1 MPRHL
6 CDADISEDVERLIK
20 RSGITV
26 GKFRE
31 KTLLITGGTGFF
43 GIWFLSALASIRRS
57 IGGELRIIAL
67 SRSPETFLQR
77 HALQHFVED
86 VEFIR
91 GDIKSF
97 KLPPE
102 TRVTHLIHMATTNAE
117 ETFAGED
124 QLNKL
129 DMLYMGTRHVLE
141 ECGPSLENVLFTS
154 SGVAY
159 GVNPHEFIT
168 ETDFT
173 APNTTDNTSA
183 LGLGKLVAEYLV
195 THYAAKFGYRY
206 SIARCFAF
214 SGPHLPEDLHYALGN
229 FVQNARRGEDIVIR
243 GDGQD
248 LRSYLY
254 VGDAIGWL
262 MRLLTEPLN
271 RLFNV
276 GSSRQVNIE
285 GLARLIASAVNPPVG
300 VVILGKA
307 NLQDNFRRTS
317 YIPNIQAVT
326 NAYPGLAEWTS
337 LEESIARML
346 GFEE

>member
-1 MPRHL
+1 MPHL
-6 CDADISEDVERLIK
+6 PCDADISEEVDLLIK
-20 RSGITV
+20 RSGV
-26 GKFRE
+26 AVDAFRG

-43 GIWFLSALASIRRS
+43 GIWFLSALASIRCTV
-57 IGGELRIIAL
+57 GGELRVIAL
-67 SRSPETFLQR
+67 SRSPEKFLQN
-77 HALQHFVED
+77 HALQPFVEN

-97 KLPPE
+97 ELPPH

-141 ECGPSLENVLFTS
+141 VCGPSLENVLFTS

-159 GVNPHEFIT
+159 GVNPRELIT

-173 APNTTDNTSA
+173 SPDTTDNNSA

-195 THYAAKFGYRY
+195 THFAVKFGYRF
-206 SIARCFAF
+206 SLARCFAF
-214 SGPHLPEDLHYALGN
+214 SGPHLPEDLHYAFGN
-229 FVQNARRGEDIVIR
+229 FVQNARRGEDIIIR

-248 LRSYLY
+248 LRSYLF
-254 VGDAIGWL
+254 VGDAMAWL
-262 MRLLTEPLN
+262 LRLLCEPMN
-271 RLFNV
+271 RIFNI

-285 GLARLIASAVNPPVG
+285 GLARLIASSVHPPVE

-307 NLQDNFRRTS
+307 NPQDNFRRTS
-317 YIPNIQAVT
+317 YIPNIEAIM

-337 LEESIARML
+337 LEESIATML
-346 GFEE
+346 GFER